1 MVEPLG
7 FEPKS
12 YEFTLVLIVVETF
25 LSPIW
30 LARMESNHRQLV
42 YKTSPITTW
51 VLASNEIRTD

>member
-25 LSPIW
+25 LSP
-30 LARMESNHRQLV
+30 ED
-42 YKTSPITTW
+42 
-51 VLASNEIRTD
+51 ASAHISRSADLLICDVVPCW